1 MSDYTLDFELPL
13 LEIEEKIDT
22 LKSTGINT
30 GMDVSDGI
38 KQLEEQLV
46 EKRKIIYENLS
57 RWERVQLARHPKRPY
72 SSDLINRMTDYWME
86 LHGDSQKILLGWVNK
101 KNGGCMRL
109 ARDMEL

>member
-72 SSDLINRMTDYWME
+72 SSDLINRMTD
-86 LHGDSQKILLGWVNK
+86 
-101 KNGGCMRL
+101 
-109 ARDMEL
+109 